1 MASRLIRH
9 ACAGA
14 FAILATAFGIASAAA
29 QSVSWASA
37 EQIAAAKT
45 EGDLTVYGSMNEQE
59 ALPLWKLFEDSSGIK
74 VNYVRSSDVGLMS
87 RIALE
92 ARAQQKSWD
101 IVVTTAVSKLPGDFL
116 TAIDLPEAK
125 SIIPQAI
132 DPKKRW
138 YGVYA
143 NYNSPAYNTKLINAD
158 QLPKTFEDF
167 LKHPEWAGKVAMD
180 PNDSQWVYAM
190 FETYGE
196 AKARKMITDLVALL
210 KPVHVDGHLAVAR
223 AIGLGE
229 YAITMNNYT
238 NLTINV
244 KLAGGPTD
252 YWGMDPVAI
261 FFGQLGISARAPHPK
276 TALLAAN
283 FLISK
288 EAQTQLTTQGRL
300 PVRNDV
306 TPNPP
311 DAITKLG
318 THKIVTVV
326 LSDVDEKKWAKIT
339 QELLNPR

>member
-1 MASRLIRH
+1 MAFGFFREARLT
-9 ACAGA
+9 AAVVA
-14 FAILATAFGIASAAA
+14 FAAAAVPAVA
-29 QSVSWASA
+29 QSVSWATP
-37 EQIAAAKT
+37 EQIAAAKA
-45 EGDLTVYGSMNEQE
+45 EGELVVYGSMNEQE
-59 ALPLWKLFEDSSGIK
+59 ALPLWKLFETTSGIK
-74 VNYVRSSDVGLMS
+74 VNYVRSSDTGLMS

-92 ARAQQKSWD
+92 ARAQQRSWD
-101 IVVTTAVSKLPGDFL
+101 IVVTTAVSKLPSDFL
-116 TAIDLPEAK
+116 AQIDLPEAK
-125 SIIPQAI
+125 NIIPQAV
-132 DPKKRW
+132 DPKKKW
-138 YGVYA
+138 YGVYS
-143 NYNSPAYNTKLINAD
+143 NYNSPSYNTKLIPAD
-158 QLPKTFEDF
+158 QLPKTYEDF

-190 FETYGE
+190 FEHYGE
-196 AKARKMITDLVALL
+196 AKARQLIGDLVKVL

-229 YAITMNNYT
+229 YALTLNNYS

-252 YWGMDPVAI
+252 YWGMDPVAL

-276 TALLAAN
+276 SAILAAN

-311 DAITKLG
+311 DAITKHG
-318 THKIVTVV
+318 NHKVITVV
-326 LSDVDEKKWAKIT
+326 FSDADEKKWAKIT
-339 QELLNPR
+339 QELLNPK